1 MIENNKGLINKFE
14 SPKDNELYAVF
25 EYLKVNTATATQVAV
40 ALNIYRPNLS
50 RRKRVLEIAGNLAV
64 VKKGFCPIT
73 KRWGVQILT
82 TNPALFRK
90 QLQLT
95 LF

>member
-1 MIENNKGLINKFE
+1 MREHNTGEYSFS
-14 SPKDNELYAVF
+14 SPHKDNELHAVF

-82 TNPALFRK
+82 TNPALFPK
-90 QLQLT
+90 QLQLK